1 MRMVVVPHAR
11 LQQAIAHLGGGRMIL
26 ASLWHA
32 QQRAVLDGHRRV
44 FLGVVMVIPDSGVF
58 AGFVILVAMR
68 VFLQAGVHGRG
79 AILLNFFVSAF
90 WLCCEL
96 SLVA

>member
-1 MRMVVVPHAR
+1 MG
-11 LQQAIAHLGGGRMIL
+11 IAGF
-26 ASLWHA
+26 
-32 QQRAVLDGHRRV
+32 

-68 VFLQAGVHGRG
+68 LFLQAGVHGRG